1 MIERVKKYK
10 DLFEEYNDPAS
21 DEKESQ
27 GLTEDRLNF

>member
-10 DLFEEYNDPAS
+10 DLFEEYQDSAS

-27 GLTEDRLNF
+27 GSNRGPD